1 MWEGARLPEML
12 FGGRLNRFLFYCISM
27 TLMFIIPFFLA
38 VLGGHYQRS
47 YSFLL
52 IIGLVSI
59 VAGAV
64 LALRKL
70 R

>member
-1 MWEGARLPEML
+1 ML

-38 VLGGHYQRS
+38 VVGRHDQRF
-47 YSFLL
+47 YPFLL
-52 IIGLVSI
+52 IIGFVSI
-59 VAGAV
+59 VAGVV
-64 LALRKL
+64 LALKKL